1 MSRPEFCGPREPA
14 SHRLARLGVKSR
26 PPSSAAPQ
34 RVIRTKRYYRDLDEI
49 SFNKPN
55 PNKTK

>member
-1 MSRPEFCGPREPA
+1 MSDSTGRAPREPMLE
-14 SHRLARLGVKSR
+14 RLKRLGLANGPR
-26 PPSSAAPQ
+26 GPDPR
-34 RVIRTKRYYRDLDEI
+34 RVARTKRYYRDLDEI